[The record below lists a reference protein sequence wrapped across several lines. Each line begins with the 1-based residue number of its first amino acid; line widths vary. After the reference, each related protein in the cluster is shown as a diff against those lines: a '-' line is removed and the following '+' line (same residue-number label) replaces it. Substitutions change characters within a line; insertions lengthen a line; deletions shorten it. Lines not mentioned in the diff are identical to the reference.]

1 MNDVEQKPG
10 ESGVGPVARDSLT
23 SLVYNNLR
31 QALME
36 GRFWPGHRF
45 KIRELAATMNVSET
59 PIREALMQLV
69 RGRALEMQA
78 GRSIMVAHMT
88 AKQYIELR
96 TVRLFLEG
104 LAAEHATTR
113 ISEAGIDKMEAI
125 HHELISAEKERRWS
139 DAVRANWQFH
149 RGLYDG
155 SGLPEVLAILD
166 DIWMR
171 NGPLLNFHYPHAP
184 PIYPNEHQHL
194 SVLNYL
200 RQRRPDKVREA
211 IQADMMEGGQN
222 LVRLLEKHGGHPQ
235 HDAWGGLTSAAH
247 LSRLRHSVDDRA
259 MGSNSA
265 MSVVHGAGCRS
276 RVACPITPSSLA
288 AQQAS
293 TT

>member
-1 MNDVEQKPG
+1 MDQSPSV
-10 ESGVGPVARDSLT
+10 SGVGPVARDSLT
-23 SLVYNNLR
+23 ELVYDNLR

-78 GRSIMVAHMT
+78 GRSIIVSHMT

-113 ISEAGIDKMEAI
+113 VSEADIDRMEAI
-125 HHELISAEKERRWS
+125 HEELISAEQQQRWS

-149 RGLYDG
+149 RSLYEG
-155 SGLPEVLAILD
+155 SELPEVLAILD

-171 NGPLLNFHYPHAP
+171 NGPLLNFHYPNAP
-184 PIYPNEHQHL
+184 PTYPNEHQHL
-194 SVLNYL
+194 AVLKYL
-200 RQRRPDKVREA
+200 RQRRPDKVRES

-222 LVRLLEKHGGHPQ
+222 LVRLLEKTGG
-235 HDAWGGLTSAAH
+235 T
-247 LSRLRHSVDDRA
+247 RY
-259 MGSNSA
+259 M
-265 MSVVHGAGCRS
+265 
-276 RVACPITPSSLA
+276 TPPNV
-288 AQQAS
+288 
-293 TT
+293 

>member
-1 MNDVEQKPG
+1 MADVDLRLG
-10 ESGVGPVARDSLT
+10 DRGVGPVARDSLT

-36 GRFWPGHRF
+36 GRFSPGHRF

-88 AKQYIELR
+88 AAQYIELR

-113 ISEAGIDKMEAI
+113 ISEADIDRMEAI
-125 HHELISAEKERRWS
+125 HRELVSAEKEHRWS
-139 DAVRANWQFH
+139 DAVRVNWQFH
-149 RGLYDG
+149 RSLYDG

-171 NGPLLNFHYPHAP
+171 NGPLLNFLYPHAP
-184 PIYPNEHQHL
+184 PTYPNEHQHL
-194 SVLNYL
+194 AVLRFL

-222 LVRLLEKHGGHPQ
+222 LVRLLEKHGG
-235 HDAWGGLTSAAH
+235 TSNIPP
-247 LSRLRHSVDDRA
+247 DED
-259 MGSNSA
+259 
-265 MSVVHGAGCRS
+265 
-276 RVACPITPSSLA
+276 
-288 AQQAS
+288 
-293 TT
+293 

>member
-1 MNDVEQKPG
+1 MADVEQRHG
-10 ESGVGPVARDSLT
+10 EGGVGPVARDSLT

-45 KIRELAATMNVSET
+45 KIRDLAATMNVSET

-88 AKQYIELR
+88 AKQYLGLR
-96 TVRLFLEG
+96 TVRLFREG
-104 LAAEHATTR
+104 LAAEHATPR
-113 ISEAGIDKMEAI
+113 ISEADIDKMEAV
-125 HHELISAEKERRWS
+125 HRELISAEKEHRWS

-184 PIYPNEHQHL
+184 PTYPNEHQHL
-194 SVLNYL
+194 SVLKNL
-200 RQRRPDKVREA
+200 RQRRPDKVRES

-222 LVRLLEKHGGHPQ
+222 LVRLLEKHGG
-235 HDAWGGLTSAAH
+235 T
-247 LSRLRHSVDDRA
+247 RF
-259 MGSNSA
+259 
-265 MSVVHGAGCRS
+265 
-276 RVACPITPSSLA
+276 ITPETAIDEDVEIETTQTRA
-288 AQQAS
+288 APSAKAARVKS
-293 TT
+293 KRR

>member
-1 MNDVEQKPG
+1 MAQSHETSGD
-10 ESGVGPVARDSLT
+10 SGVGPVARDSLT
-23 SLVYNNLR
+23 GLVYNNLR

-45 KIRELAATMNVSET
+45 KIRDLAATMNVSET

-104 LAAEHATTR
+104 LAAEHATTHA
-113 ISEAGIDKMEAI
+113 SDADIDKMEAI
-125 HHELISAEKERRWS
+125 HAELVAAEKERRWS

-149 RGLYDG
+149 RGLYEG
-155 SGLPEVLAILD
+155 SDLPEVLAILD

-171 NGPLLNFHYPHAP
+171 NGPLLNFHYPSAP
-184 PIYPNEHQHL
+184 PTYQDEHQHL
-194 SVLNYL
+194 SVLRYL

-211 IQADMMEGGQN
+211 IQADMMEGGRN
-222 LVRLLEKHGGHPQ
+222 LVRLLEKSGGTRFMTP
-235 HDAWGGLTSAAH
+235 AGG
-247 LSRLRHSVDDRA
+247 
-259 MGSNSA
+259 
-265 MSVVHGAGCRS
+265 
-276 RVACPITPSSLA
+276 
-288 AQQAS
+288 
-293 TT
+293 